1 MKATFRKS
9 SDEIRARFDN
19 TSGAGIKAKAAR
31 ILWQYFMPHVSSEG
45 VLSWTNNA
53 GLENPEPVDIRGPQ
67 GTTGATGPQGPK
79 GDKGDKGD
87 TGPQGETGATGAQGP
102 KGDTG
107 ETGPQGDKGDT
118 GAQGPKGDTGE
129 QGPQGIQGATGP
141 KGETGAQGPTGAAG
155 PAGPGVAAGGSAGQV
170 LAKVSAADYDTKWVN
185 PPAWDLLWTNAS
197 PTSQFAAQTV
207 SIPAINGHTAVVIEW
222 KHLAVNAR
230 YTTIAFVGEQTR
242 MERFGYSAKSCYMT
256 WRDATVSSSGIAF
269 TGGAQGVAGNYAAD
283 QTANNSACIPLRIW
297 GVK

>member
-19 TSGAGIKAKAAR
+19 TGNAGIRAKAAR
-31 ILWQYFMPHVSSEG
+31 ILWQYFRPHVSADG
-45 VLSWTNNA
+45 ILSWTNNA

-141 KGETGAQGPTGAAG
+141 QGPQGETGATGATGPQGPRGDAAILVGTITLAAANWSGSGPYTQTATISGATITANTKVDVQPDATAFAQMESDGVSVLYVDNAAGTLTAYALGAA
-155 PAGPGVAAGGSAGQV
+155 PTANLTLQVTYYETGGS
-170 LAKVSAADYDTKWVN
+170 T
-185 PPAWDLLWTNAS
+185 
-197 PTSQFAAQTV
+197 
-207 SIPAINGHTAVVIEW
+207 
-222 KHLAVNAR
+222 
-230 YTTIAFVGEQTR
+230 
-242 MERFGYSAKSCYMT
+242 
-256 WRDATVSSSGIAF
+256 
-269 TGGAQGVAGNYAAD
+269 
-283 QTANNSACIPLRIW
+283 
-297 GVK
+297 